1 MKKSIAM
8 GLLVLALIGL
18 TGCDNTL
25 SRSFG
30 GTMNLKLEPN
40 QKLVM
45 ITWKDSALWYLT
57 RPMKENEEA
66 EELVFQ
72 EKNELGIME
81 GKVIITE
88 TESR

>member
-45 ITWKDSALWYLT
+45 ITWKDSELWYLT

-72 EKNELGIME
+72 EKNEIGIME
-81 GKVIITE
+81 GTVIITE

>member
-45 ITWKDSALWYLT
+45 ITWKDSELWYLT

-81 GKVIITE
+81 GTVIITE